1 MLPMESWP
9 PATVFPVRPPG
20 GGLPDRLKSRLQVAA
35 ARIAAPGSVVWGLPE
50 LAGRLTEICGTG
62 ASAGMTL
69 AIRLVLETQQQAE
82 PVAWITTRARSF
94 FPADVAAHGVDL
106 AALAVVRVPAADAIG
121 RAADQLARSGAFGLL
136 VLDLGSAERLPE
148 RQASRLLG
156 LAQTH
161 GTAIVCL
168 SDRPARAPS
177 VSPLVSMRGEAQ
189 WRREAPGT
197 FVCEWRA
204 IKDKRRAPGWS
215 HAEVCC
221 GPAGL
226 R

>member
-1 MLPMESWP
+1 MLL
-9 PATVFPVRPPG
+9 T
-20 GGLPDRLKSRLQVAA
+20 
-35 ARIAAPGSVVWGLPE
+35 
-50 LAGRLTEICGTG
+50 GRLASLQSATAHTFTHGAASWRLTELVGRLAEICGTG
-62 ASAGMTL
+62 ATAGMTL
-69 AIRLVLETQQQAE
+69 AVRLVLEAQRQAE
-82 PVAWITTRARSF
+82 PVAWITPRTRSF

-136 VLDLGSAERLPE
+136 ILDLGSADRLPE

-161 GTAIVCL
+161 HLAVVCL
-168 SDRPARAPS
+168 TGRPAGAPS
-177 VSPLVSMRGEAQ
+177 VSPLVSVRGEAT
-189 WRREAPGT
+189 WRREAPGS

-204 IKDKRRAPGWS
+204 IKDKRRPPGWS
-215 HAEVCC
+215 HQEVCH